1 MGHFADS
8 VWIKITDNFADYKS
22 FADFGQVILQT
33 LNNFADLDRL
43 KNLTKL
49 L

>member
-8 VWIKITDNFADYKS
+8 AWIKIIDNFTDYKS
-22 FADFGQVILQT
+22 FAGFGQVILQT
-33 LNNFADLDRL
+33 LENFADFEML

-49 L
+49 F